1 MSLLHASCVEFEGIG
16 ILLRGP
22 SGAGKSDLALR
33 LIDSGATLIA
43 DDQVLLEVRARRLIA
58 RPPDT
63 LAGLIEVRGV
73 GVVEVPYRRQ
83 ASVELV
89 VDLVARKQ
97 IERLPTE
104 SRVNINGV
112 TVTMLRLTPFDAS
125 AVAKLRLAARLA
137 TGQARFADTTIG
149 ASRLKQRSS

>member
-137 TGQARFADTTIG
+137 TGQAQFADTTIG